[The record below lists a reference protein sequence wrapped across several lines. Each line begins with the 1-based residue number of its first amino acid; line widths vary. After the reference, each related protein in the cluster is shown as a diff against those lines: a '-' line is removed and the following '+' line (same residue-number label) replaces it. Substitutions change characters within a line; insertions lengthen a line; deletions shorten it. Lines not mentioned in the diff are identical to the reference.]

1 MFSENFRPKSYDYY
15 DYMDVWY
22 FTFYFRPFDH
32 SWFFHWGD
40 EIKNENDFP
49 NWFQEWWLFF
59 GATHDILCPQIKE
72 GFSYFVEH
80 GSHLLPAPCSR
91 VMFFLS
97 KFQIPWILCW
107 DFVLIHMIPAPFPAH
122 LARKFKVTW
131 WSSFTPSNA
140 QQLPAI
146 HQWISGKNISPK
158 PFDLPP
164 IPTDVLLLSQT
175 AFPYDKEYIKHL
187 RLLKKKASETL
198 SQFSGSGY
206 DDDDTASSTF
216 LRDVNEDMC
225 HGFPY
230 TPLG

>member
-1 MFSENFRPKSYDYY
+1 MLTHKTWGQSPDTHKIFSENFRPKSYDYY
-15 DYMDVWY
+15 DYMDAWY

-59 GATHDILCPQIKE
+59 GATQDILCPQIKE

-107 DFVLIHMIPAPFPAH
+107 DFVLIQMIPAPFPTH
-122 LARKFKVTW
+122 LARKFKVKW

-164 IPTDVLLLSQT
+164 IPTDVLLFFLNYLS
-175 AFPYDKEYIKHL
+175 L
-187 RLLKKKASETL
+187 
-198 SQFSGSGY
+198 
-206 DDDDTASSTF
+206 
-216 LRDVNEDMC
+216 
-225 HGFPY
+225 
-230 TPLG
+230 

>member
-1 MFSENFRPKSYDYY
+1 MFTHKTWGQSPDTHKMFSENFRPKSYDYY

-40 EIKNENDFP
+40 EIKNQNDFP

-59 GATHDILCPQIKE
+59 GATQDILCPQIKE

-107 DFVLIHMIPAPFPAH
+107 DFVLIQMIPAPFPVH
-122 LARKFKVTW
+122 LARKFKVKW
-131 WSSFTPSNA
+131 WSSLTPSNA

-146 HQWISGKNISPK
+146 HQWISRKNISPK

-164 IPTDVLLLSQT
+164 IPTAVLLLSRT
-175 AFPYDKEYIKHL
+175 VFPYDKEYIKHL
-187 RLLKKKASETL
+187 RLLKKKVSETL
-198 SQFSGSGY
+198 S
-206 DDDDTASSTF
+206 
-216 LRDVNEDMC
+216 
-225 HGFPY
+225 
-230 TPLG
+230 